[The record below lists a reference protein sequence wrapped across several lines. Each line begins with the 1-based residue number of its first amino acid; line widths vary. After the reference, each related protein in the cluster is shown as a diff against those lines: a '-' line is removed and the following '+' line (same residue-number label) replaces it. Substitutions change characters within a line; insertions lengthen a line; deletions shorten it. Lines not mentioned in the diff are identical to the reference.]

1 MIPIWRSEAKLLTKC
16 RLAKVGLVNKEPGSC
31 EFVNVFFIV
40 VFFWQMFFLPDEFL
54 ERMELAVFGWLQAA
68 NETHWALGPGEG
80 LIKL

>member
-16 RLAKVGLVNKEPGSC
+16 RLAKVGLVNKEPG
-31 EFVNVFFIV
+31 
-40 VFFWQMFFLPDEFL
+40 EFL

>member
-1 MIPIWRSEAKLLTKC
+1 MCFLLLCFFGKC
-16 RLAKVGLVNKEPGSC
+16 
-31 EFVNVFFIV
+31 
-40 VFFWQMFFLPDEFL
+40 FFLPGEFL